1 MPTLNER
8 IARFY
13 DDTSPLWLD
22 VWGDH
27 MHHGY
32 YGPDGADTGKPRR
45 EAQLDLI
52 EELIDFARLDERVPY
67 RVLDA
72 GCGVGGSARY
82 LAGRYGAR
90 ALGLTLSAYQAAEG
104 NARAKDEGCDHLVE
118 LRAQDVYTLTGQAGE
133 FDLVWSLES
142 AEHMPDKRALM
153 THFYELLRP
162 GGTLAMVTWC
172 RRATPPAL
180 TDEEQRQ
187 LDNIAELYH
196 LPPWVPVS
204 DYVSAAEDLGFED
217 IRTDDWSAAV
227 APFWG
232 EVIKSALQ
240 PSNLFGLLK
249 SGASGVKGAWAMQYM
264 RGGFKSGLIEYAV
277 LTARKPVPVKSPTPA
292 PKTKRKAAAKPKAA
306 ARSAAKPKPAAKTKP
321 ATKSKTR
328 PAKKDAGGTKP
339 EAKN

>member
-32 YGPDGADTGKPRR
+32 YGPDGTDIDKPRR

-52 EELIDFARLDERVPY
+52 EELIDFARLDHRLPF

-90 ALGLTLSAYQAAEG
+90 VLGLTLSPYQAAEG
-104 NARAKDEGCDHLVE
+104 NARARQEGCDHLVE
-118 LRAQDVYTLTGQAGE
+118 LRAQDVHNFEGRDGE

-142 AEHMPDKRALM
+142 AEHMPDKSALLQRF
-153 THFYELLRP
+153 HRVLRP

-172 RRATPPAL
+172 HRETPPAI
-180 TDEEQRQ
+180 TNEEQQR
-187 LDNIAELYH
+187 LRSVADLYH

-204 DYVSAAEDLGFED
+204 TYVKTVRSLGFED
-217 IRTDDWSAAV
+217 VRTDDWSAAV

-232 EVIKSALQ
+232 EVIKTALDPRNLLGLVRSG
-240 PSNLFGLLK
+240 PSGLM
-249 SGASGVKGAWAMQYM
+249 GAWAMRHM
-264 RGGFKSGLIEYAV
+264 RAGFKTGLIKYAV
-277 LTARKPVPVKSPTPA
+277 VTARKPVVREGERA
-292 PKTKRKAAAKPKAA
+292 
-306 ARSAAKPKPAAKTKP
+306 
-321 ATKSKTR
+321 
-328 PAKKDAGGTKP
+328 
-339 EAKN
+339 